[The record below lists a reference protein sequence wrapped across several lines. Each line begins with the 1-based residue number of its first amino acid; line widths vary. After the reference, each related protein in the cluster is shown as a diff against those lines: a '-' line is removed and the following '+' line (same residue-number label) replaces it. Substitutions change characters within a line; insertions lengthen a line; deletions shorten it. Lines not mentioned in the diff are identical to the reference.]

1 MKRWMEPTILSTHF
15 FNLVENCPKKKA
27 LTQHEISAYLKIKK
41 KYKKKIQGAQFFD
54 QGHSMLQKNV
64 EQYVSMGLLRC
75 YFSVDTGYVLRYY

>member
-1 MKRWMEPTILSTHF
+1 MKPTILSTHF
-15 FNLVENCPKKKA
+15 FVISSKIAKNKIPSLTPNLGLLKKIN
-27 LTQHEISAYLKIKK
+27 QN
-41 KYKKKIQGAQFFD
+41 YKKSIQGAQFFD